1 MSELGLFRAQLE
13 LVPDASTMSEAG
25 VEVGLGSDE
34 AVGSAVRQAVLS
46 RLLLAL
52 GDIAAASVALVVL
65 LNVFGQRRVA
75 AVALVGIALLLF
87 LFKVSGLYD
96 RDELRLVHSTLDEV
110 PLLVQL
116 TGLFALGLAILQ
128 SIVLVGS
135 LSAARIAA
143 LWIASFCDDR
153 VRADAL
159 ARDSGAHLA
168 ARALSGDR

>member
-13 LVPDASTMSEAG
+13 LVPDASTVSEAG

-52 GDIAAASVALVVL
+52 GDIAAASLALVVL

-128 SIVLVGS
+128 SIVLMGS

-143 LWIASFCDDR
+143 LWIASFCAIVCGR
-153 VRADAL
+153 MVSRAMA
-159 ARDSGAHLA
+159 ARTSPR
-168 ARALSGDR
+168 RALSGGW